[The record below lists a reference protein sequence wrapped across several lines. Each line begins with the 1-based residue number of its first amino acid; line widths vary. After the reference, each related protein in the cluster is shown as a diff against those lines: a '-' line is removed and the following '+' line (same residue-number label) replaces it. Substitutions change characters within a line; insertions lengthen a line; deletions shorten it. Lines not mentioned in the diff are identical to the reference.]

1 MLTYADVCTQA
12 GSEMQLAPLP
22 IGNRQHAVVFGAQ
35 QLELMQRNG
44 WQTTFDSYSRGRDAP
59 QVSY

>member
-1 MLTYADVCTQA
+1 MLPYADKCTEA

-22 IGNRQHAVVFGAQ
+22 IGNRQHAVAYGAQ

-44 WQTTFDSYSRGRDAP
+44 WQTTFDSYARARDPP
-59 QVSY
+59 QVRY